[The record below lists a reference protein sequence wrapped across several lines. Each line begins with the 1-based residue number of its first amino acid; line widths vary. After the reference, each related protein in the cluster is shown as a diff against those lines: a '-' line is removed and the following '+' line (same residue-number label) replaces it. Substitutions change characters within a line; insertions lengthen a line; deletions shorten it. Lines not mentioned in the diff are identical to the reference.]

1 MEAEAPVEA
10 AAATEEATAAAAAPA
25 DEAAAPAEE
34 KKPSAAG
41 EEMVDRRLSD
51 RLDVVDG
58 TVRENNEI
66 GHPSPPLQQSG

>member
-10 AAATEEATAAAAAPA
+10 AAATEEAAAAAPA
-25 DEAAAPAEE
+25 EEAAAPAEE